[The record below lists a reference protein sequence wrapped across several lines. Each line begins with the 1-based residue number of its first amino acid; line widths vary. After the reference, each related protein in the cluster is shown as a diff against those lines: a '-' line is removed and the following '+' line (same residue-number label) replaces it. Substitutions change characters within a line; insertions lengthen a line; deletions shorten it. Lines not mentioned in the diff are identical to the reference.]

1 MANFEMDGGIK
12 IYLREI
18 GKTPLLTREEEVELA
33 DRIKK
38 GDKEARA
45 HMIKAN
51 LRLVVKIAQDYANYG
66 LPLLDLIS
74 EGQYRPHE
82 SGGAFRP
89 QQGGEAFHLRR
100 LVDQTVHQA
109 GLGQPE

>member
-38 GDKEARA
+38 GDKASSKIE
-45 HMIKAN
+45 IVEG
-51 LRLVVKIAQDYANYG
+51 LVF
-66 LPLLDLIS
+66 LLS
-74 EGQYRPHE
+74 CG
-82 SGGAFRP
+82 
-89 QQGGEAFHLRR
+89 
-100 LVDQTVHQA
+100 
-109 GLGQPE
+109 